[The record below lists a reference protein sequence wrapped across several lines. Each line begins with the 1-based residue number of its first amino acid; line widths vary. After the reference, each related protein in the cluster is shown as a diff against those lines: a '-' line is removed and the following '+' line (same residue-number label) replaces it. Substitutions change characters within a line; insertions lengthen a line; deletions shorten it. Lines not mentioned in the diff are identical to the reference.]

1 MKRIALAAALAA
13 SGTALAQEMPQQS
26 TTTTTTE
33 TMGTTGAGTAATS
46 PGEDPRGGYM
56 PSAPAL
62 SGTPMPGQPVIFVP
76 SASPSEAYP
85 APAPLSHYPICKRG
99 QFDNCRQRGG

>member
-1 MKRIALAAALAA
+1 MQMIALAAALAA
-13 SGTALAQEMPQQS
+13 SGTAIAQETPQQS
-26 TTTTTTE
+26 TTTTTAT
-33 TMGTTGAGTAATS
+33 TGTTGAGTAATVS
-46 PGEDPRGGYM
+46 DEDPRDGYM

-62 SGTPMPGQPVIFVP
+62 SGTPAPGQPVIFVP
-76 SASPSEAYP
+76 SPSPSEAYP